1 MRLWRPE
8 VVVVVRWHN
17 FELIVT
23 MVVTVIGVMDTKK
36 YVSTNGNFVVEWWHD
51 SRKTLKW
58 FYGSCNGIM
67 AVIDAVST
75 VSTVYDLI
83 VQAGS
88 FRNGMYGQ
96 KAMDKVVFRGQ
107 NALDK
112 IVFGGQNAMKRLCL
126 EAKRR

>member
-1 MRLWRPE
+1 MGML
-8 VVVVVRWHN
+8 
-17 FELIVT
+17 
-23 MVVTVIGVMDTKK
+23 
-36 YVSTNGNFVVEWWHD
+36 SSNGGTIRE
-51 SRKTLKW
+51 KW
-58 FYGSCNGIM
+58 EIAM